1 MKTRPLGVIP
11 PMTTP
16 FSRDGEIDFKLIAPQ
31 VDWLISAGS
40 HGMAAGGSTGEGHT
54 LDRDEFAKV
63 MLKRAADGLV
73 VRYGEG
79 AAKLADTVL
88 VSVDRPWRDQKMIY
102 GVFDSRRL
110 VGEIA
115 THSVERNKN
124 LSGVE
129 TVVTGILFFGFHYAD
144 DGIGDA
150 IHPNGLAEGLAFGKQ
165 LFLGIAAE
173 KRHVAGVFVVFVVVE
188 AALSGGHAANLTE
201 RSAMSPR

>member
-1 MKTRPLGVIP
+1 GAESHTDTDFASALTNADEHYVHNTETAEEERSDSDGAHENFHANDDHTIGLGTFYGVP
-11 PMTTP
+11 
-16 FSRDGEIDFKLIAPQ
+16 E
-31 VDWLISAGS
+31 
-40 HGMAAGGSTGEGHT
+40 AGGFCIARIEIGQT
-54 LDRDEFAKV
+54 
-63 MLKRAADGLV
+63 
-73 VRYGEG
+73 GEG

-88 VSVDRPWRDQKMIY
+88 VSVDRPWSDQKVIY

-188 AALSGGHAANLTE
+188 AAL
-201 RSAMSPR
+201 RSCDA